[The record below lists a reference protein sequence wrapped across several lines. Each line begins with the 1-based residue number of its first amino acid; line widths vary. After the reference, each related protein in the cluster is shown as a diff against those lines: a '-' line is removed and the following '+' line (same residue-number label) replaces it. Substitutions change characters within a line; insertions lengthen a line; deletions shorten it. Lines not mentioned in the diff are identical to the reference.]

1 MKIKIITDAASD
13 IPNEFI
19 KQNNII
25 VLPVEITFN
34 DTSYLDGVNITKNE
48 FYEKL
53 IDCKQLPKTSLINS
67 TRWQEVFETQS
78 SDTTYLVMPMSKELS
93 GSYNSAKMALEE
105 MGKPSNFILFDLNQI
120 TIAQGAI
127 IMETVKLINNYSNLE
142 QIVNGVNNLINKC
155 VLLAYVDDLKY
166 LKMGGRL
173 NTTTA
178 FIGGM
183 LNIKP
188 IITIKDGKVDVVTKA
203 MGTSK
208 ACKTIISLFLKN
220 RDENMPIYFGRAYYE
235 KPLEEFKS
243 VCKACF
249 KLSGTEKT
257 LTIGATVGTHVG
269 PGAVGI
275 VYFKK

>member
-1 MKIKIITDAASD
+1 MKIKIITDAAYE

-67 TRWQEVFETQS
+67 TRWQEVFEAQS
-78 SDTTYLVMPMSKELS
+78 ADTTYLVMPMSKELS
-93 GSYNSAKMALEE
+93 GSYNSAKM
-105 MGKPSNFILFDLNQI
+105 GNPSNFILFDLNQI

-188 IITIKDGKVDVVTKA
+188 IITIKVDVVTKA

-249 KLSGTEKT
+249 KLSGNETT